1 MKRDENQTVEY
12 KESWNDKYLE
22 WICGYANAKGGTL
35 YVGIQDRT
43 KKIVGVKNANKLM
56 EDIPNSIRNTMGVV
70 ADVTL
75 LKRSGKNVIKIVV
88 KSSSYPVSY
97 HGGYFY
103 RTGAVK
109 MQLVGNAL
117 SEFILRKTNSSWDI
131 CRTPSGKRREDCRFT
146 VLASHFLDQTKRR
159 FDDSYFRSFGLE
171 CDDGVLT
178 NAGALFADDSP
189 IYQNRIFCTRW
200 NGLDKSA
207 GVMDSIDDKEYTGS
221 VLSLFEYGKTFVKTN
236 SRKMWHKLPSR
247 RVDFPEYPERAVEEA
262 IANALIHRDYANYG
276 SEVHID
282 IYDDRL
288 EVVSPGGMFDGGM
301 PIQERGNPRAVGS
314 SRRNPIVADIFN
326 RLDFAERRGSGIG
339 KILDAYDLPLAN
351 PCGRKPSFVS
361 DTFFRTILPNLT
373 YGLTKEELVSF
384 AEKKST
390 PNSRTPN
397 SRTHNSRTPNSQPL
411 TVVPQT
417 VVPRTVN
424 PKQSTR
430 QVDPTSRPHK
440 STPQV
445 DPTSRPH
452 KSTPQVDPRS
462 RDRIVATSASRARL
476 IASLLADGSLS
487 RQELMEQVGLRDRK
501 SFYGLY
507 ILPSL
512 DIGFIEY
519 TIPNKPNSRLQ
530 KYRITAKGR
539 KELQKGAAK

>member
-361 DTFFRTILPNLT
+361 DTFFRTVLPNLT

-384 AEKKST
+384 AEKQST

-397 SRTHNSRTPNSQPL
+397 SRTPNSQPRTVTPNSQPR
-411 TVVPQT
+411 TVTPKQSTPQVNPTSRPQT
-417 VVPRTVN
+417 VDPKQSTPNSRPQTVN
-424 PKQSTR
+424 PKQST
-430 QVDPTSRPHK
+430 PNSR
-440 STPQV
+440 
-445 DPTSRPH
+445 R
-452 KSTPQVDPRS
+452 RI
-462 RDRIVATSASRARL
+462 DRGMRRI
-476 IASLLADGSLS
+476 LLALDVERGSSDL
-487 RQELMEQVGLRDRK
+487 LIILGLK
-501 SFYGLY
+501 SKGDLYMRFLLPAMQQGL
-507 ILPSL
+507 
-512 DIGFIEY
+512 IEY

>member
-12 KESWNDKYLE
+12 KESWHDKYLE

-35 YVGIQDRT
+35 YIGIKDET
-43 KKIVGVKNANKLM
+43 KKIVGVKNVNKLM

-75 LKRSGKNVIKIVV
+75 LKKSGKNVIRIVV
-88 KSSSYPVSY
+88 KPSSYPVSY

-159 FDDSYFRSFGLE
+159 FDDTYFSSFGLE

-207 GVMDSIDDKEYTGS
+207 GVMDSMDDKEYTGS
-221 VLSLFEYGKTFVKTN
+221 VLSLFEYGKAFVKTN

-301 PIQERGNPRAVGS
+301 PIQERGNPRDVGS
-314 SRRNPIVADIFN
+314 SRRNPIVADMFN
-326 RLDFAERRGSGIG
+326 RLDYAERRGSGIG

-361 DTFFRTILPNLT
+361 DTFFRTVLPNLT
-373 YGLTKEELVSF
+373 YGLAKEELVLF
-384 AEKKST
+384 AEERS
-390 PNSRTPN
+390 
-397 SRTHNSRTPNSQPL
+397 TPNSQP
-411 TVVPQT
+411 P
-417 VVPRTVN
+417 TVN
-424 PKQSTR
+424 RTSRPYKSTV

-445 DPTSRPH
+445 NRTSRPH
-452 KSTPQVDPRS
+452 KSIPQVDPAS
-462 RDRIVATSASRARL
+462 RPHKSVIEVGHTSHDRIVATSASRARL
-476 IASLLADGSLS
+476 IASLLVDGSLS

-530 KYRITAKGR
+530 KYRITAKGLA
-539 KELQKGAAK
+539 ELQKGVS

>member
-1 MKRDENQTVEY
+1 MTRDENQTVEY
-12 KESWNDKYLE
+12 KESWNDKYLD

-35 YVGIQDRT
+35 YIGIQDKT

-75 LKRSGKNVIKIVV
+75 LKKSSKNVIKIVV
-88 KSSSYPVSY
+88 KPSSYPVSY

-361 DTFFRTILPNLT
+361 DTFFRTVLPNLT

-384 AEKKST
+384 AETRST
-390 PNSRTPN
+390 PNSRIPNSRTPN
-397 SRTHNSRTPNSQPL
+397 SRTPNSQ
-411 TVVPQT
+411 PQT
-417 VVPRTVN
+417 VVPRTVTPKQSTPQVTPKQSTPNSRPQTVN
-424 PKQSTR
+424 PKQST
-430 QVDPTSRPHK
+430 PNSR
-440 STPQV
+440 
-445 DPTSRPH
+445 R
-452 KSTPQVDPRS
+452 RI
-462 RDRIVATSASRARL
+462 DRGMRRI
-476 IASLLADGSLS
+476 LLALDVERGSSDL
-487 RQELMEQVGLRDRK
+487 LIILGLK
-501 SFYGLY
+501 SKGDLYMRFLLPAMQQGL
-507 ILPSL
+507 
-512 DIGFIEY
+512 IEY

>member
-1 MKRDENQTVEY
+1 MNVNENQIIVYQPNKTVRL
-12 KESWNDKYLE
+12 DVRLE
-22 WICGYANAKGGTL
+22 N
-35 YVGIQDRT
+35 
-43 KKIVGVKNANKLM
+43 
-56 EDIPNSIRNTMGVV
+56 E
-70 ADVTL
+70 
-75 LKRSGKNVIKIVV
+75 
-88 KSSSYPVSY
+88 
-97 HGGYFY
+97 
-103 RTGAVK
+103 
-109 MQLVGNAL
+109 
-117 SEFILRKTNSSWDI
+117 
-131 CRTPSGKRREDCRFT
+131 T
-146 VLASHFLDQTKRR
+146 VW
-159 FDDSYFRSFGLE
+159 
-171 CDDGVLT
+171 LT

-361 DTFFRTILPNLT
+361 DTFFRTVLPNLT

-384 AEKKST
+384 AEKQST

-397 SRTHNSRTPNSQPL
+397 SRTPNSR
-411 TVVPQT
+411 PQ
-417 VVPRTVN
+417 TVN
-424 PKQSTR
+424 PKQST
-430 QVDPTSRPHK
+430 PNSR
-440 STPQV
+440 
-445 DPTSRPH
+445 R
-452 KSTPQVDPRS
+452 RI
-462 RDRIVATSASRARL
+462 DRGMRRI
-476 IASLLADGSLS
+476 LLALDVERGSSDL
-487 RQELMEQVGLRDRK
+487 LIILGLK
-501 SFYGLY
+501 SKGDLYMRFLLPAMQQGL
-507 ILPSL
+507 
-512 DIGFIEY
+512 IEY

-530 KYRITAKGR
+530 KYRITAKGL

>member
-12 KESWNDKYLE
+12 KESWNDKYLD

-35 YVGIQDRT
+35 YIGIQDKT

-75 LKRSGKNVIKIVV
+75 LKKNGKNVIKIVV
-88 KSSSYPVSY
+88 KPSSYPVSY

-117 SEFILRKTNSSWDI
+117 SEFILCKTNSSWDV

-326 RLDFAERRGSGIG
+326 RLNYAERRGSGIG
-339 KILDAYDLPLAN
+339 KILDAYDLSLAN

-361 DTFFRTILPNLT
+361 DTFFRTVLPNLT

-384 AEKKST
+384 AEKQST

-397 SRTHNSRTPNSQPL
+397 SRHGIGRNLERVILALDHERGSSELVKILGIKNRTDL
-411 TVVPQT
+411 YM
-417 VVPRTVN
+417 RF
-424 PKQSTR
+424 
-430 QVDPTSRPHK
+430 
-440 STPQV
+440 
-445 DPTSRPH
+445 
-452 KSTPQVDPRS
+452 
-462 RDRIVATSASRARL
+462 
-476 IASLLADGSLS
+476 LLPAM
-487 RQELMEQVGLRDRK
+487 QQGL
-501 SFYGLY
+501 
-507 ILPSL
+507 
-512 DIGFIEY
+512 IEY

-539 KELQKGAAK
+539 KELQKGTAK